1 MPYAWSSTMRLSLS
15 CEYPWLPKQCT
26 ATVQIVPT
34 EEARA
39 VLEHLEHRE
48 HPEHP
53 EHLEHREHLEHLE
66 HREHRE
72 GLWKSVLDKRT
83 SSKTH
88 FHRLRYTEIVSM
100 NV

>member
-39 VLEHLEHRE
+39 VLEHPEHR
-48 HPEHP
+48 
-53 EHLEHREHLEHLE
+53 EHLE

-88 FHRLRYTEIVSM
+88 FHRLRYTEIVYM

>member
-39 VLEHLEHRE
+39 VLEH
-48 HPEHP
+48 P
-53 EHLEHREHLEHLE
+53 
-66 HREHRE
+66 EHRE